1 MYISKTRTRTEGGKI
16 QDCNLLYLKGKK
28 DKKRKEKQHEK
39 RNYNTEYEVITTI
52 IIKK

>member
-28 DKKRKEKQHEK
+28 RKEKKGKAAGE
-39 RNYNTEYEVITTI
+39 EEL
-52 IIKK
+52 